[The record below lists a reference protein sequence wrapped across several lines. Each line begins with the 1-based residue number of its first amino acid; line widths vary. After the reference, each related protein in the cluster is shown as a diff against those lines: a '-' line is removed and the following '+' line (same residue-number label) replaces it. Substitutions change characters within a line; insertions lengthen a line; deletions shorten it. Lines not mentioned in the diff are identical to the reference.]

1 MKLIEDLIEQI
12 EGATQLDKYT
22 KPVVD
27 AVQKAVQPTAV
38 RNALSG
44 TMIGHPAHPML
55 TDLPIG
61 AWTSAAILDV
71 FGGKGGRKGA
81 DLLVKAGI
89 LAALPTAASG
99 LNDMSDTFGGE
110 TRLAFIHGAA
120 TGGALLLYCLS
131 SRARKRGHRNT
142 GKLLGFAG
150 LGAMSAGGYLGGHL
164 AFAKGVN
171 VNRLAYEYRPS
182 DWTAV
187 LADSELEMGAHRKV
201 DAGRVGVLVWR
212 DGSNIRAIAAT
223 CSHMG
228 GPLDEGGIE
237 NGCVTCP
244 WHGSVFRMS
253 DGGIER
259 GPACVSQPVYET
271 RVNEGQ
277 IEVRST

>member
-1 MKLIEDLIEQI
+1 MKPIDDLIKQI
-12 EGATQLDKYT
+12 EAATQLDKCT

-27 AVQKAVQPTAV
+27 VAQKAVRPTAV

-44 TMIGHPAHPML
+44 TLIGHPAHPML

-61 AWTSAAILDV
+61 AWMSAAVLDV
-71 FGGKGGRKGA
+71 FGGKRARSSA

-99 LNDMSDTFGGE
+99 LNDMSDTFGEE
-110 TRLAFIHGAA
+110 TRLAFVHGAVN
-120 TGGALLLYCLS
+120 TGALVLYCMS
-131 SRARKRGHRNT
+131 SRARKRGRRGT

-150 LGAMSAGGYLGGHL
+150 LGAMAAGGFLGGHL
-164 AFAKGVN
+164 SFAKGVN
-171 VNRLAYEYRPS
+171 VNRLAWEYRPS
-182 DWTAV
+182 DWTSV
-187 LADSELEMGAHRKV
+187 LADSELADGEHRKV
-201 DAGRVGVLVWR
+201 DAGGVGVLVWR
-212 DGSNIRAIAAT
+212 NGKTIRALSAT

-228 GPLDEGGIE
+228 GPLDEGPIV

-244 WHGSVFRMS
+244 WHGSVFRMR

-259 GPACVSQPVYET
+259 GPACVSQPVFET

-277 IEVRST
+277 IEVRSA

>member
-12 EGATQLDKYT
+12 EGNTQLDKYT

-27 AVQKAVQPTAV
+27 AAQKAVQPTVV

-71 FGGKGGRKGA
+71 FGGERGRSGA
-81 DLLVKAGI
+81 DLLVKVGI
-89 LAALPTAASG
+89 LAALPTAATG
-99 LNDMSDTFGGE
+99 LNDMSDTFGDE
-110 TRLAFIHGAA
+110 TRLAFVHGAA
-120 TGGALLLYCLS
+120 NAGALVLYCLS
-131 SRARKRGHRNT
+131 SRARKRGRRGT
-142 GKLLGFAG
+142 GMLLGFAG

-171 VNRLAYEYRPS
+171 VNRLAHEYRPS
-182 DWTAV
+182 DWTSV
-187 LADSELEMGAHRKV
+187 LADSELADGEHRKV
-201 DAGRVGVLVWR
+201 DAGGVAVLVWR
-212 DGSNIRAIAAT
+212 DGETLRAISAT

-228 GPLDEGGIE
+228 GPLDEGPIID
-237 NGCVTCP
+237 GCVTCP
-244 WHGSVFRMS
+244 WHGSVFRMR

-259 GPACVSQPVYET
+259 GPACVSQPVFET

-277 IEVRST
+277 IEVRSA